1 MIEDNLEQFRI
12 AAESGDKN
20 AMCEYAWELVDHKK
34 LSDAFKWFE
43 MSKDLNDPDRNLGLG
58 ICYLFGKGTDN
69 YIEEAINCF
78 LRAVELGEIIGAVFI
93 YHISNKYDEYVNF
106 DEVVRIFEKLNNS
119 FSTDNA
125 DDDYIKV
132 YNYLRFILAC
142 CYYWGVG
149 TEKDEEHAKKLLL
162 SMDYD
167 FDEDKTPLLIKE
179 STMALPFPKRVP
191 FCNEFLIPL
200 RKTIFDI
207 LFNKKFSNCYSF
219 LDCFNLS
226 KYSKTKELYNF
237 FKELDDKDRE
247 FYFEAVSVN
256 NANYMRDALEEKNY
270 HDFREA
276 CNKEPN
282 FAGYVFFYNKFKKI
296 IQFEIDPPFIGDPL
310 FDIENIDSIIK
321 EQESF
326 EKNDIDVKTITKW
339 EKLNCNILNNKEI
352 STQIRHNNLQATM
365 SIVMYYMIQEES
377 ENADNWIE
385 YEKYLTLTKL
395 LNQPKF
401 SDEIYEFKRY
411 CINTPEI
418 LDWLEKT
425 KEELSSIFGIV
436 DESSDGKLEN
446 INAKDVII
454 PDTYKCE
461 IFDGCEEAYKIIFEK
476 LKGIYYIDEST
487 SFDSFKIAIGLV
499 PKPEEGF
506 FKRVIW
512 KSMYG
517 NRANWKPLLN
527 MLRLIGIKREDLKP
541 KTLNSLFV
549 HSTGKKID
557 SNVIKVHKATA
568 LIEFNGKKQSIHKH
582 LCDFLEKS
590 GFSSDKLIHNLDE

>member
-1 MIEDNLEQFRI
+1 MEDKLEQLRI
-12 AAESGDKN
+12 AAESGDMN
-20 AMCEYAWELVDHKK
+20 AIYEYGMELAENRK
-34 LSDAFKWFE
+34 LSDAFKWLKKSE
-43 MSKDLNDPDRNLGLG
+43 DLNDTEVLGFLG
-58 ICYLFGKGTDN
+58 TCYLYGKGTDKN
-69 YIEEAINCF
+69 IKEAVNCF
-78 LRAVELGEIIGAVFI
+78 LRVVELGESIGAVAIFC
-93 YHISNKYDEYVNF
+93 ISRKYDDCINF
-106 DEVVRIFEKLNNS
+106 DEVVKIFEQQNNS

-125 DDDYIKV
+125 DADDIKG
-132 YNYLRFILAC
+132 YNYLRFMLAS
-142 CYYWGVG
+142 CYYWGIG
-149 TEKDEEHAKKLLL
+149 TEQDKEHAKQLLL
-162 SMDYD
+162 SAGYD

-179 STMALPFPKRVP
+179 SNMALLFPKRVP
-191 FCNEFLIPL
+191 FCYEFLIPL
-200 RKTIFDI
+200 RKTLFDI
-207 LFNKKFSNCYSF
+207 LYNKKFSNCYSF
-219 LDCFNLS
+219 LDCFNPS
-226 KYSKTKELYNF
+226 RYSKTKELYNY

-256 NANYMRDALEEKNY
+256 NANYMRDALEEENY

-282 FAGYVFFYNKFKKI
+282 FAGYVFFYNKFKKFMR
-296 IQFEIDPPFIGDPL
+296 FEIEPSFIDDPL

-321 EQESF
+321 EYESF
-326 EKNDIDVKTITKW
+326 EKNVISVKTIKKW
-339 EKLNCNILNNKEI
+339 EKFNCNILNNIEI
-352 STQIRHNNLQATM
+352 STIIRQYNLQATLL
-365 SIVMYYMIQEES
+365 IVMYYMIQEER

-418 LDWLEKT
+418 LDCLEQT

-436 DESSDGKLEN
+436 DESSDDKLEN
-446 INAKDVII
+446 INFKDVII

-461 IFDGCEEAYKIIFEK
+461 LFDGCEEAYKKFFEK
-476 LKGIYYIDEST
+476 LKSIHYIDDST

-499 PKPEEGF
+499 PKPEEGVF
-506 FKRVIW
+506 TKVIW

-590 GFSSDKLIHNLDE
+590 GFPSDKLIHNLDE